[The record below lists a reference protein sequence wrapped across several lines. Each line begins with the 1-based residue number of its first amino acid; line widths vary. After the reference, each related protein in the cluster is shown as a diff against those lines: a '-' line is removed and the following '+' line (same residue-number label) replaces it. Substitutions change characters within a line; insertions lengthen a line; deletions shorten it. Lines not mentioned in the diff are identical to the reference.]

1 MCTFK
6 PTKGYNRE
14 RRLTGVI
21 TISYSLSLPST
32 RKGLFQAPEMQVLI
46 TVPRVE
52 VYENEG
58 ASFLGEWTKT
68 EVFEYDMMSYIMH
81 RMLHER

>member
-1 MCTFK
+1 
-6 PTKGYNRE
+6 
-14 RRLTGVI
+14 
-21 TISYSLSLPST
+21 
-32 RKGLFQAPEMQVLI
+32 MQVLI

-81 RMLHER
+81 RMLHEG

>member
-1 MCTFK
+1 
-6 PTKGYNRE
+6 
-14 RRLTGVI
+14 
-21 TISYSLSLPST
+21 
-32 RKGLFQAPEMQVLI
+32 MQVLI

-81 RMLHER
+81 RMLHKGLYHKSFVLAFSCRRTIRIRYV